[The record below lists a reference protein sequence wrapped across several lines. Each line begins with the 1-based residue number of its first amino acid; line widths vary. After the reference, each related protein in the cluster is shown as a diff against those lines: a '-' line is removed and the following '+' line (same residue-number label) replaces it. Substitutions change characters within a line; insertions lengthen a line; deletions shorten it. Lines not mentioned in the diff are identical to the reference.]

1 MKHNASFAK
10 LLIGLYNRLVNHSVN
25 KEISTNSIVLL
36 RATRSVLPKQ
46 SVAETSHNLWFCPSH
61 NCFSQNGSSMI
72 ISTGTILDSE
82 SQEGFMLY
90 EGESW
95 KEHGCGVSRQR
106 LSTSMARAQPS
117 KVRFEPKYP
126 MRRPIPCFLASF
138 GFPMTFESIFSHS
151 GSSNPCVSTFR
162 SPHPCS
168 AIPNILSARCL
179 WAQEHVVPAQD
190 GPILRNYCRKP
201 PTRIALTRTYP
212 RPDATFQN
220 SMWNAE

>member
-1 MKHNASFAK
+1 MKHNASFVK
-10 LLIGLYNRLVNHSVN
+10 LLIGLYPRLVNHSVN
-25 KEISTNSIVLL
+25 KEISTDSIVLL

-138 GFPMTFESIFSHS
+138 GSPMTFESIFSHS
-151 GSSNPCVSTFR
+151 GSSKPWVSTFR

-179 WAQEHVVPAQD
+179 WAQEHVVPARD